1 MCRLIGSHQLLLKY
15 KRFFYE
21 TKRFFEKRFMLSD
34 FLSPNRVPSNF
45 FTQLGDFLSLNYDF
59 FNLEYQN
66 NHASQDQK
74 KILNKLL

>member
-1 MCRLIGSHQLLLKY
+1 
-15 KRFFYE
+15 
-21 TKRFFEKRFMLSD
+21 MLSD